1 MSIFEK
7 LIKEY
12 GGFNELIDS
21 VDQKILNKYCDSIYL
36 QYCRNF
42 ENATYLKNVEWVLRH
57 YDASKKITL
66 SVLFFTQAR
75 YLLEHQVKNLSLYA
89 LYYSLF
95 NAFSANIILLPSI
108 SLGKAQKISHGR
120 IFSYIENYFTKLG
133 IYKKECLDLHNEL
146 RLMREAY
153 SYHLPLGGRFSRD
166 NQVFDTDAL
175 FLRLKE
181 LLPLV
186 LQVSDMLSY
195 FSYYAWKKKNGQLPD
210 EYEKFQSDV
219 DQLFFSF
226 IEHHDHL
233 GKYCLI
239 DDEDYS
245 RQAYTLR
252 NFNTPFPISWFI
264 TEKMCEDLECGW
276 ESECS
281 EGYDINEVGQY
292 LAHNTNAF

>member
-1 MSIFEK
+1 MSILAK

-12 GGFNELIDS
+12 GGFGELTAS
-21 VDQKILNKYCDSIYL
+21 VPPTKLNKYCDSIYL

-42 ENATYLKNVEWVLRH
+42 QNATYLKNVEWVLRH
-57 YDASKKITL
+57 YNASKKITL

-75 YLLEHQVKNLSLYA
+75 YLLDHQVKNLSLYA

-95 NAFSANIILLPSI
+95 NAFSANIILLPSL
-108 SLGKAQKISHGR
+108 SLENTQRISHGKV
-120 IFSYIENYFTKLG
+120 FNYINNYFVKLG
-133 IYKKECLDLHNEL
+133 IYKEDSLDLHNEL
-146 RLMREAY
+146 RLMREGY
-153 SYHLPLGGRFSRD
+153 SYHLPLGGSFSQDKKIFDSGALFSR
-166 NQVFDTDAL
+166 L
-175 FLRLKE
+175 EE

-195 FSYYAWKKKNGQLPD
+195 FSHYAWRKKNGKTQD
-210 EYEKFQSDV
+210 EYEKYQLEV

-239 DDEDYS
+239 DDDDYS

-252 NFNTPFPISWFI
+252 NFSSPFPISWFI

-276 ESECS
+276 EPKDSY
-281 EGYDINEVGQY
+281 GYDINEVAQY
-292 LAHNTNAF
+292 LAQKTNAF